1 MIGSTISFAVK
12 MTSIAEPDHIV
23 VGEKLYNKLKK
34 KQKEIFKEITGPSSV
49 ENYIDE
55 ITDGNYHIYESL

>member
-1 MIGSTISFAVK
+1 